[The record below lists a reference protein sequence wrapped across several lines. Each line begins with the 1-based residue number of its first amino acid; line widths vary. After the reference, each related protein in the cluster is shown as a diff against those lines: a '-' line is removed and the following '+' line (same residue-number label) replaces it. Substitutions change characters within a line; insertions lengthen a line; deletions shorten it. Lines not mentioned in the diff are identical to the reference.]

1 MKKTKEQREKL
12 WRWDSEY
19 MEWKHDWVEGKFH
32 YHETKKEK
40 RNVFFIFK
48 YKSENRGT
56 WKLQNVQKS
65 NNNKDWQ
72 ISSYQEYTDY
82 L

>member
-1 MKKTKEQREKL
+1 MKKTKEEIENL
-12 WRWDSEY
+12 YRWDSEY
-19 MEWKHDWVEGKFH
+19 MEWKRDWVEGKFH
-32 YHETKKEK
+32 YHEIKKEK
-40 RNVFFIFK
+40 GKMFFIFK